1 MELENAGD
9 FVYNSYINPDSY
21 KYEKV
26 MIVGNNIIRNDI
38 SIFDIIMV
46 FSLEKELNLE
56 KYSVYNFNKKLLSK
70 ECVVFNKNIV
80 SDDGVVYI
88 KLIKHEYPKK

>member
-38 SIFDIIMV
+38 SIYDIIMV
-46 FSLEKELNLE
+46 FSLEKGINLE
-56 KYSVYNFNKKLLSK
+56 KYSVYNSNKKLLSK
-70 ECVVFNKNIV
+70 ECLVFNKNLV

-88 KLIKHEYPKK
+88 TLIKYECPE